1 MTSERLFFVAVAPEG
16 ATIDAAQFDAV
27 CSPNPED
34 SAQLAIRQLSN
45 TNRISLMSFGPRTVT
60 SHEFLVGGVSVLGSL
75 LRSFV
80 DARREVKLVIEVA
93 GVRTPSTDGQ
103 FYSINTEND
112 VNSIARKLKK
122 VDEQDVVRVTLVIQ
136 NYEIVLLSLP
146 SFPPFG
152 VKGETTKVNGWRAI
166 EEPGTFVSSK
176 TFVLLHFDKE
186 LATETAVM
194 KILAG
199 QDIYVAIDDH
209 VMSME
214 LAVEIDEESEYEYEY
229 EEEDTA
235 SKSGSIINFS
245 ENIGKQTAEIASRH
259 TLAQDAASIRSRN
272 DKDEIGSARSQ
283 SNASRHTLAQDA
295 ASMRSRN
302 DKDEIGS
309 ARSQSN
315 ASRHTLA
322 QDAAS
327 LTSPNGKDISSA
339 RGQDNQSIRSQSG
352 TASVRSQRLDHDSV
366 PQSRNGSSSVSDRI
380 LGRYND
386 ESARRDR
393 PGDWQR
399 EEASESGDMD
409 HPQSARSNRKAES
422 QADKDSTKGQPSADD
437 GQSQGRR
444 RRRRKKKANPPK
456 HEIQDVSFG
465 AFTSGELAPDD
476 NEVAPE
482 FDPNDDSPEAEIKR
496 FVAQL
501 NMNIPVLEDA
511 SIFSTLVQQLFYEKW
526 KSGALSRTKAVLI
539 DLRDKLRKRFTDE
552 IQSMKQL
559 VSSNDLTIFIARE
572 EQKMRLL
579 ENMAVETIQK
589 ALERRAGAYGNVT
602 TRGLLRTFQTIC
614 GDHVT
619 LQQKIRD
626 RRAAIRSETMELR
639 IAQANRLEK
648 LQKYREHAR
657 KIEDA
662 ETIQYRIQE
671 ALERHDQLQQELA
684 DAEEDRIALLQQLEK
699 VKAMLNSKTKNV
711 R

>member
-80 DARREVKLVIEVA
+80 DARREVKVVIEVA
-93 GVRTPSTDGQ
+93 GVRMPSTDGQ

-166 EEPGTFVSSK
+166 EEPGTYVSSK

-209 VMSME
+209 VMPME

-245 ENIGKQTAEIASRH
+245 ENIGKQTSETASRH

-272 DKDEIGSARSQ
+272 DRDEIGSVRSQ
-283 SNASRHTLAQDA
+283 SNASRHA
-295 ASMRSRN
+295 
-302 DKDEIGS
+302 
-309 ARSQSN
+309 
-315 ASRHTLA
+315 LA

-327 LTSPNGKDISSA
+327 LASPNGKDISSA

-444 RRRRKKKANPPK
+444 RRRRKKKVNPPK

-465 AFTSGELAPDD
+465 AFTSGELAPED

-559 VSSNDLTIFIARE
+559 VSSNDLTVFIARE

-619 LQQKIRD
+619 LQQKIRE

-639 IAQANRLEK
+639 MAQANRLEK